1 MSQIKIWKI
10 LELLNTTTAF
20 FEQKGIENPRL
31 NTEQLLGKTLT
42 MSRVDLYLSF
52 ERPLSISELNIF
64 REFVRRR
71 SQREPLQ
78 YILGESEFMGLPF
91 TVNPSVL
98 IPRPETEVLVEEVL
112 KLKETFG
119 TVQPLIVDVGTG
131 SGCIPLSLAHFWKE
145 AACYG
150 LDVSAEA
157 LNTARSNAALN
168 HLEEQVQFIEHD
180 VFEKW
185 NEELPDKIQILI
197 SNPPYISEAEMS
209 DLQPEVRDYE
219 PRIALS
225 DEGDGLRFYRRLF
238 ALAASESVPYCDYM
252 FVEMSGS
259 QPERITALAEQYDFH
274 TIESI
279 NDLNGIPR
287 VLKVKVKNG

>member
-1 MSQIKIWKI
+1 MSQTKIWKI
-10 LELLNTTTAF
+10 LELLNATTAF

-31 NTEQLLGKTLT
+31 NTEQLLGKTLN
-42 MSRVDLYLSF
+42 MNRVDLYLSF
-52 ERPLSISELNIF
+52 ERPLSAAELDLF
-64 REFVRRR
+64 RGYVRRR
-71 SQREPLQ
+71 SKREPLQ

-119 TVQPLIVDVGTG
+119 TVQPLVVDIGTG

-145 AACYG
+145 VTCYG
-150 LDVSAEA
+150 LDISQAA
-157 LNTARSNAALN
+157 LETAQKNAARN
-168 HLEEQVQFIEHD
+168 HLGEQVLFMEHD

-185 NEELPDKIQILI
+185 NGKLPDKIHILI
-197 SNPPYISEAEMS
+197 SNPPYISEAEMKE
-209 DLQPEVRDYE
+209 LEAEVRDYE

-225 DEGDGLRFYRRLF
+225 DEEDGLRFYKRLF
-238 ALAASESVPYCDYM
+238 GLSASDSAPFCDYL

-259 QPERITALAEQYDFH
+259 QPERITELAGRYKFNE
-274 TIESI
+274 IESI